1 MDVKMSIF
9 AIFRRQRRH
18 RKSRRSAAVGCAEG
32 GRTPAAEL
40 CHARSF
46 IKKAQSPSPR
56 YIRDGLCTCALVRLP
71 DGGCH
76 AAWFSAAS
84 HGWKPLDC
92 ALSGML
98 ELADKPYSEILL

>member
-46 IKKAQSPSPR
+46 IKKAQSPAHGTYEMVSAR
-56 YIRDGLCTCALVRLP
+56 AL
-71 DGGCH
+71 
-76 AAWFSAAS
+76 W
-84 HGWKPLDC
+84 LDC
-92 ALSGML
+92 QMVAVTQRGSALHRTVGSR
-98 ELADKPYSEILL
+98 